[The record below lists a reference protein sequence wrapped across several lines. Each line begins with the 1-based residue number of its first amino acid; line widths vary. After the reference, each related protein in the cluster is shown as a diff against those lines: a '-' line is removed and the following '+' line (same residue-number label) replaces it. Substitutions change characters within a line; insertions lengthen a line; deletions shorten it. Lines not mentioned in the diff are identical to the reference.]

1 MKVYWY
7 KKVLLLVIFVFIFGV
22 TACYDDKKIILSN
35 DVKKEVTAQEKNTIK
50 LEKIKELPMDN
61 SEYDPLYWKDDENF
75 IAINAIGNSSNNY
88 NIYNVNINTSQA
100 TKIATLNDAYIT
112 GEYFP
117 GHSTNTDNPDKK
129 LLFIRNF
136 KLWLYDVSDGTSK
149 IIYDLSEVKSE
160 IEEKYS
166 HYSVE
171 RTPDKAGRSTGIS
184 SSYPKKEGDTTL
196 FKVEYPSDFNMGLA
210 VGFVGGS
217 NKYVYLNS
225 LSGLKI
231 LDLDNGKIIK
241 LSTGNLGN
249 HMTDEGSYFL
259 GNFETVIYNK
269 IKDAFYTSIYKA
281 RSASVTEDE
290 TDVYEFSLKVP
301 DKFNKVIKLLESG
314 FKDAEIS
321 EDGKYIYFNNSRSTG
336 AGENVNSIISFD
348 TTKYTYS
355 KLFEDRQDS
364 GGSSIKYNYKL
375 GLIYYEY
382 PGWTEKTGNQR
393 MYFLGTIKDGKL
405 KVIENLA
412 PEEITDM
419 TPGFTNIIYNEKGD
433 KFIFRVHFF
442 GKDNSIKG
450 KTYIYAVK
458 NS

>member
-7 KKVLLLVIFVFIFGV
+7 KKVLLFLLTFVFIFGI

-35 DVKKEVTAQEKNTIK
+35 DVKKDVTAQEKNTVK

-88 NIYNVNINTSQA
+88 NIYNVNINTSQT

-112 GEYFP
+112 GKAYP
-117 GHSTNTDNPDKK
+117 GYADIRDTDKR
-129 LLFIRNF
+129 LLFIRDF
-136 KLWLYDVSDGTSK
+136 KLWIYDISNGTSK
-149 IIYDLSEVKSE
+149 IIYDLSEVKGE

-171 RTPDKAGRSTGIS
+171 RNYDKSGKPTSIST
-184 SSYPKKEGDTTL
+184 YPKKEGDKTL
-196 FKVEYPSDFNMGLA
+196 FKVEYSSDFHMGLA
-210 VGFVGGS
+210 ADFVGGS
-217 NKYVYLNS
+217 SKYVYLNS

-231 LDLDNGKIIK
+231 LDLDTGKVVK
-241 LSTGNLGN
+241 LSAESSDNEAINKADSFG
-249 HMTDEGSYFL
+249 
-259 GNFETVIYNK
+259 GNFQVVLYNK
-269 IKDAFYTSIYKA
+269 IKDTFYTSIYRA
-281 RSASVTEDE
+281 RSTSVTEDK
-290 TDVYEFSLKVP
+290 TDVYEFLLKEPNVF
-301 DKFNKVIKLLESG
+301 KKVIILQGYG
-314 FKDAEIS
+314 FERAVIS
-321 EDGKYIYFNNSRSTG
+321 SDGKNIYFNNSRSTG
-336 AGENVNSIISFD
+336 AGETVKSIIKYD
-348 TTKYTYS
+348 TIKNTYS
-355 KLFEDRQDS
+355 KLFEDRQDG
-364 GGSSIKYNYKL
+364 GGSPIRYNYKL

-382 PGWTEKTGNQR
+382 PNESTKTGNQR

-405 KVIENLA
+405 KVIENLV

>member
-1 MKVYWY
+1 MKVYWK
-7 KKVLLLVIFVFIFGV
+7 KKVLLLLLVFVFIFAI
-22 TACYDDKKIILSN
+22 TACYYDKKIILSN
-35 DVKKEVTAQEKNTIK
+35 DVKKDVTAQEKSTIK

-75 IAINAIGNSSNNY
+75 VAINAMGNFSNNY

-112 GEYFP
+112 GKYYP
-117 GHSTNTDNPDKK
+117 GHSNTDNPDKK
-129 LLFIRNF
+129 LLFIRDF
-136 KLWLYDVSDGTSK
+136 KLWLYGVNDGTSK

-166 HYSVE
+166 HYSIE
-171 RTPDKAGRSTGIS
+171 RTTDKAGRSTGIS

-210 VGFVGGS
+210 VGVVGGS

-231 LDLDNGKIIK
+231 LDLDTGKIIK
-241 LSTGNLGN
+241 LSTENLDN

-259 GNFETVIYNK
+259 GNLETVIYNK
-269 IKDAFYTSIYKA
+269 IKDIFYISIYTG
-281 RSASVTEDE
+281 RSSADTEE
-290 TDVYEFSLKVP
+290 TDVYEFSLKEP
-301 DKFNKVIKLLESG
+301 DKFNKVIKLMGSG

-321 EDGKYIYFNNSRSTG
+321 KDGKYIYFSNSRNTG
-336 AGENVNSIISFD
+336 AGNTTNSIISFD

-364 GGSSIKYNYKL
+364 GGFSIKYNYKL

-412 PEEITDM
+412 PEETTDM
-419 TPGFTNIIYNEKGD
+419 TPGLTNIIYNEKGD
-433 KFIFRVHFF
+433 KFIFRVYFL

-450 KTYIYAVK
+450 KTYIYDIK
-458 NS
+458 SS